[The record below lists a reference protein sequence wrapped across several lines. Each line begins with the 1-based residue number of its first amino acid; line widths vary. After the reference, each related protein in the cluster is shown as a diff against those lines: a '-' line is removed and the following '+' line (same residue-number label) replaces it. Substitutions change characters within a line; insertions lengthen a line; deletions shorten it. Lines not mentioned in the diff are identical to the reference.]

1 MTTPPV
7 TISMRVP
14 GTSPMPELLTLIRQI
29 EDAGFDGAGILDSQM
44 ICRDTFVTMAL
55 AASATDRLR
64 LFPAVTN
71 PFGRIPSVLAGAAQT
86 VAEIA
91 PGRTKF
97 IIGTGYTSASTI
109 GRRPA
114 TLRQMR
120 RAITEVKTLLAG
132 QPVAYN
138 GITNRLDFAPVAG
151 NGNGSSDGADPDT
164 VPVLMAASGPRS
176 LELAGE
182 IADGALILVGY
193 TPGIVGKALEHLA
206 TGAQRSGRTLDDLDI
221 MFAVRTCVADSNEE
235 ARRLARPV
243 AVHWGL
249 IWGGPNWLPYSDIQM
264 PDYQIP
270 QAVRAVYPDLGH
282 APNWEEA
289 IALTDFVSDDVN
301 TQLCDALGLIGTPE
315 HCAARIRTMAQHGV
329 TQLYLMPCLTF
340 APPHNEIR
348 AFGDHIIPALATA

>member
-1 MTTPPV
+1 MADPIK
-7 TISMRVP
+7 ISMRVP
-14 GTSPMPELLTLIRQI
+14 GTSPMPDLLRMIGQI
-29 EDAGFDGAGILDSQM
+29 EEAGFDGAGILDSQM
-44 ICRDTFVTMAL
+44 ICRDTFVTMGM
-55 AASATDRLR
+55 AANATSKLQ

-120 RAITEVKTLLAG
+120 RCIMEVKALLAG
-132 QPVAYN
+132 ESVEYD
-138 GITNRLDFAPVAG
+138 GMTNRLDFAR
-151 NGNGSSDGADPDT
+151 SDGGHG

-182 IADGALILVGY
+182 VADGALVLVGY
-193 TPGIVGKALEHLA
+193 TPGIVGKALEHLEI
-206 TGAQRSGRTLDDLDI
+206 GAKRSGRSLDDLDV
-221 MFAVRTCVADSNEE
+221 MFAVRTCVSDSTEE

-243 AVHWGL
+243 AAHWAL
-249 IWGGPNWLPYSDIQM
+249 LWGGTNWLPYSGLDI
-264 PDYQIP
+264 PDYEVP
-270 QAVRAVYPDLGH
+270 QAVCDVYPDLGH

-289 IALTDFVSDDVN
+289 IELTQFVDDDVN
-301 TQLCDALGLIGTPE
+301 GQLCDALGLIGTPE
-315 HCAARIRTMAQHGV
+315 YCTARIKEMAQHGV
-329 TQLYLMPCLTF
+329 EQLYLMPCLTF
-340 APPHNEIR
+340 APPEAEVQ
-348 AFGDHIIPALATA
+348 AFGNHVIPALAAA

>member
-1 MTTPPV
+1 MSDQIR
-7 TISMRVP
+7 ISMRVP
-14 GTSPMPELLTLIRQI
+14 GTSPMPELLKTLRQI
-29 EDAGFDGAGILDSQM
+29 EELGFDGAGILDSQM
-44 ICRDTFVTMAL
+44 ICRDTFVTMGL
-55 AASATDRLR
+55 AASATSTLR

-120 RAITEVKTLLAG
+120 RCITEVKALLAG
-132 QPVAYN
+132 QTVDYN
-138 GITNRLDFAPVAG
+138 GMSNRLDFAG
-151 NGNGSSDGADPDT
+151 SDGGAG

-182 IADGALILVGY
+182 VADGALALVGY
-193 TPGIVGKALEHLA
+193 TPGIVDQALEHLE
-206 TGAQRSGRTLDDLDI
+206 TGAKRSGRALDDLDI
-221 MFAVRTCVADSNEE
+221 VFAVRTCVAGSNDE

-249 IWGGPNWLPYSDIQM
+249 LWGGPNWLPYSDIDL
-264 PDYQIP
+264 PDYEIP
-270 QAVRAVYPDLGH
+270 QAVRDVYPDLGH
-282 APNWEEA
+282 APNWDDA
-289 IALTDFVSDDVN
+289 IELTQFVSDEVN

-315 HCAARIRTMAQHGV
+315 HCTQRIREMAQRGV
-329 TQLYLMPCLTF
+329 NQLYLMPCLTF
-340 APPHNEIR
+340 APPEAEVL
-348 AFGDHIIPALATA
+348 AFGERIIPALAAQP

>member
-1 MTTPPV
+1 MSNPIR
-7 TISMRVP
+7 ISMRVP
-14 GTSPMPELLTLIRQI
+14 GTAPMPELLALIQQI
-29 EDAGFDGAGILDSQM
+29 EAAGFDGAGILDSQM
-44 ICRDTFVTMAL
+44 ICRDTFVTMGL
-55 AASATDRLR
+55 AASATSTLR

-91 PGRTKF
+91 PGRTRF

-120 RAITEVKTLLAG
+120 RCITEVKALLAG
-132 QPVAYN
+132 ESVDY
-138 GITNRLDFAPVAG
+138 GRMTNRLDFAG
-151 NGNGSSDGADPDT
+151 SDGGAG

-182 IADGALILVGY
+182 VADGALLLVGY
-193 TPGIVGKALEHLA
+193 TPGIVGKALEHLE
-206 TGAQRSGRTLDDLDI
+206 TGARRSGRTLDDLDI
-221 MFAVRTCVADSNEE
+221 VFAVRTCVAGANDE

-249 IWGGPNWLPYSDIQM
+249 LWGGPNWLPYSDIEM

-270 QAVRAVYPDLGH
+270 QAVREVYPDLGH
-282 APNWEEA
+282 APNWDEA
-289 IALTDFVSDDVN
+289 IELTEFVSDDVN
-301 TQLCDALGLIGTPE
+301 SQLCDALGLIGTPE
-315 HCAARIRTMAQHGV
+315 HCTQRIREMAQHGV
-329 TQLYLMPCLTF
+329 NQLYLMPCLTF
-340 APPHNEIR
+340 APPHAEVQ
-348 AFGDHIIPALATA
+348 AFGQQIIPALAE

>member
-1 MTTPPV
+1 MAEPIK
-7 TISMRVP
+7 ISMRVP
-14 GTSPMPELLTLIRQI
+14 GTSPMPELLRMIRQI

-44 ICRDTFVTMAL
+44 ICRDTFVTMGM
-55 AASATDRLR
+55 AANATSKLG

-120 RAITEVKTLLAG
+120 RCIMEVKALLAG
-132 QPVAYN
+132 ESVEYD
-138 GITNRLDFAPVAG
+138 GMTNRLDFAG
-151 NGNGSSDGADPDT
+151 SDGGYG

-182 IADGALILVGY
+182 VADGALVLVGY
-193 TPGIVGKALEHLA
+193 TPGIVGRAMEHLEA
-206 TGAQRSGRTLDDLDI
+206 GAKRSGRTLDDLDV
-221 MFAVRTCVADSNEE
+221 MFAVRTCVSDSTEE

-243 AVHWGL
+243 AVHWAL
-249 IWGGPNWLPYSDIQM
+249 LWGGPNWLPYSGLDI
-264 PDYQIP
+264 PDYEVP
-270 QAVRAVYPDLGH
+270 QAVRDVYPDLGH

-289 IALTDFVSDDVN
+289 IELTRFVDDEVN
-301 TQLCDALGLIGTPE
+301 GQLCDALGLIGTPE
-315 HCAARIRTMAQHGV
+315 YCTARIQEMAKHGV
-329 TQLYLMPCLTF
+329 KQLYLMPCLTF
-340 APPHNEIR
+340 APPEAEVR
-348 AFGDHIIPALATA
+348 AFGNHVIPALAAA

>member
-1 MTTPPV
+1 MAESIK
-7 TISMRVP
+7 ISMRVP
-14 GTSPMPELLTLIRQI
+14 GTSPMPDLLRMIGQI
-29 EDAGFDGAGILDSQM
+29 EEAGFDGAGILDSQM
-44 ICRDTFVTMAL
+44 ICRDTFVTMGM
-55 AASATDRLR
+55 AANATSRLR

-120 RAITEVKTLLAG
+120 RCIMEVKALLAG
-132 QPVAYN
+132 ESVEYD
-138 GITNRLDFAPVAG
+138 GMTNRLDFAG
-151 NGNGSSDGADPDT
+151 SDGGRG

-182 IADGALILVGY
+182 VADGALVLVGY
-193 TPGIVGKALEHLA
+193 TPGIVDKAMEHLEA
-206 TGAQRSGRTLDDLDI
+206 GAKRSGRTLDDLDV
-221 MFAVRTCVADSNEE
+221 MFAVRTCVSNSTEE

-249 IWGGPNWLPYSDIQM
+249 LWGGPNWLPYSGLDI
-264 PDYQIP
+264 PDYEVP
-270 QAVRAVYPDLGH
+270 QAVRDVYPDLGH

-289 IALTDFVSDDVN
+289 IELTQFVDDEVN
-301 TQLCDALGLIGTPE
+301 GQLCDALGLIGTPE
-315 HCAARIRTMAQHGV
+315 YCTERIKEMAQHGV
-329 TQLYLMPCLTF
+329 KQLYLMPCLTF
-340 APPHNEIR
+340 APPEAEVQ
-348 AFGDHIIPALATA
+348 AFGNHVIPALAAT

>member
-1 MTTPPV
+1 MSDQIR
-7 TISMRVP
+7 ISMRVP
-14 GTSPMPELLTLIRQI
+14 GTSPMPELLKMIRQI
-29 EDAGFDGAGILDSQM
+29 EELGFDGAGILDSQM
-44 ICRDTFVTMAL
+44 ICRDTFVTMGL
-55 AASATDRLR
+55 AASATSTLR

-120 RAITEVKTLLAG
+120 RCIMEVKALLAG
-132 QPVAYN
+132 ETVDYN
-138 GITNRLDFAPVAG
+138 RMSNRLDFAG
-151 NGNGSSDGADPDT
+151 SDGGHG

-182 IADGALILVGY
+182 VADGALVLVGY
-193 TPGIVGKALEHLA
+193 TPGIVGKALEHLEA
-206 TGAQRSGRTLDDLDI
+206 GAKRSGRTLDDLDVV
-221 MFAVRTCVADSNEE
+221 FAVRTCVADSNEE

-249 IWGGPNWLPYSDIQM
+249 LWGGPNWLPYSGLDI
-264 PDYQIP
+264 PDYEVP
-270 QAVRAVYPDLGH
+270 QAVRDVYPDLGH
-282 APNWEEA
+282 APNWDEA
-289 IALTDFVSDDVN
+289 IELTQFVSDEVN

-315 HCAARIRTMAQHGV
+315 HCTERIREMAQHGV
-329 TQLYLMPCLTF
+329 NQLYLMPCLTF
-340 APPHNEIR
+340 APPEAEVR
-348 AFGDHIIPALATA
+348 AFGEWIIPALAAR